1 MQDACGQMSLKTPA
15 GLMCLFELCRVYCGR
30 KQTHGCHSGLVST
43 AGKSLN
49 TDAQPEA
56 ESQVRKL
63 EELRLEKD
71 VWLPLP
77 CFLRAGGQGK
87 TGYEG
92 GNLSVCF
99 AKLRGAN
106 CQESRSFL
114 VTKPDQDPKRLNP
127 WEARRVQREG
137 AVVIVKWKK
146 SPMPCLTPDI
156 KKGKT
161 QQQ

>member
-1 MQDACGQMSLKTPA
+1 
-15 GLMCLFELCRVYCGR
+15 MCLFELCRVYCGR

-71 VWLPLP
+71 VWVPP
-77 CFLRAGGQGK
+77 AYFLRAGGQGR

-92 GNLSVCF
+92 DLVCVLP
-99 AKLRGAN
+99 KLGG
-106 CQESRSFL
+106 CKL
-114 VTKPDQDPKRLNP
+114 P
-127 WEARRVQREG
+127 RVK
-137 AVVIVKWKK
+137 VF
-146 SPMPCLTPDI
+146 PCD
-156 KKGKT
+156 KA
-161 QQQ
+161 